1 MKICWTSY
9 DFMVSKRRKNKL
21 MEGAVKEN
29 SPFLCVL
36 FYEWMVQ
43 VSIGDKQDFH
53 DIYRN

>member
-1 MKICWTSY
+1 
-9 DFMVSKRRKNKL
+9 
-21 MEGAVKEN
+21 MEGAVKEH
-29 SPFLCVL
+29 SSFLCVL